1 MCRAHT
7 RGRAWRARGL
17 RPGPKA
23 SFRHA
28 VPGRPL
34 GLGASVPVPAGHSVS
49 AALSL
54 ECSRVMSPT
63 LCPQPAAH
71 LPSPAAPLRP
81 DSSSLSDPAETPAR
95 PTPQLRLARGETLR
109 VPSDRPFPSP
119 RAVPKA
125 RFARVAY
132 SLRPPPPRLPLVCPC
147 AVCMPCGRMRVGVG
161 RGPASPAHAPD
172 THAGHPETEQAVSGY
187 STPGALRGCWGPPL
201 APCSGPLNRS
211 GGKPR
216 CLAVLAVL

>member
-1 MCRAHT
+1 M
-7 RGRAWRARGL
+7 L
-17 RPGPKA
+17 A
-23 SFRHA
+23 SD
-28 VPGRPL
+28 VPR
-34 GLGASVPVPAGHSVS
+34 
-49 AALSL
+49 
-54 ECSRVMSPT
+54 T
-63 LCPQPAAH
+63 LPP
-71 LPSPAAPLRP
+71 APLRP
-81 DSSSLSDPAETPAR
+81 DSSSPSDPAETPAR

-132 SLRPPPPRLPLVCPC
+132 SLRPPPAPSAARLPL
-147 AVCMPCGRMRVGVG
+147 CGVHALWTHASGCG
-161 RGPASPAHAPD
+161 AGPWPASPAHAPD